1 MIISSYWVSSNHKD
15 GSQIFEQSC
24 HATDGQDS
32 TEYGMLLRHELVKML
47 VRNAFLLTLTIVWC
61 VKVSFPAFCT
71 EDVEVPVEDELR
83 LPTQTVTAKR
93 GGGGSRGISSIFSI
107 VNQGSYSDI
116 DSLSLQGD
124 AYTYAVTCKR
134 NPGSMACRLL
144 ACEIA
149 PSSKECEQRLDTIYV
164 TSEKP
169 DTYNASSELSLH
181 VDFSFSWII
190 NRVKPDVKTKNQRKR
205 KQLEKKCKAG
215 LKQLFSKK
223 KDINLKSLFPSA
235 PSGWLGSLFRNSIFR
250 KVINETKPIMTTG
263 KGDKSP
269 VDHAK
274 GKEASLS
281 FYSHKKTDNFS
292 AGNVTY
298 GKGIGWVIPDYT
310 KDPQWNE
317 YLNGSTEK
325 AHDLVIGFHTH
336 PSAIPNNHNVP
347 YYSWASPGDFGSHL
361 FRKVTE
367 QIHKDALLAIGFLA
381 NDKYYLKLIQ
391 FNERYTPA
399 EIEKNLEGSG
409 NLPEILNRL
418 FKIGTKMVILDS
430 HGNEIDYF
438 EFFKKNKEQAYF
450 LAGNVL
456 PKSCLSY
463 YRGSTND

>member
-1 MIISSYWVSSNHKD
+1 MPYNGWTRYYSISNNVDTRAREKLSK
-15 GSQIFEQSC
+15 EC
-24 HATDGQDS
+24 
-32 TEYGMLLRHELVKML
+32 LVVNVDHCL
-47 VRNAFLLTLTIVWC
+47 VR
-61 VKVSFPAFCT
+61 KVSLPAFST
-71 EDVEVPVEDELR
+71 EDVEVPDEDELR

-107 VNQGSYSDI
+107 INQGSYSDI
-116 DSLSLQGD
+116 DSLSLTGD

-169 DTYNASSELSLH
+169 DTYNDSSDLSLH
-181 VDFSFSWII
+181 VDFSFNWII
-190 NRVKPDVKTKNQRKR
+190 NHVNPDAKTKNQRKR

-223 KDINLKSLFPSA
+223 KDINLKSIFPSA
-235 PSGWLGSLFRNSIFR
+235 PSGWLGSSFRNSIFK
-250 KVINETKPIMTTG
+250 KVIKETKPIMTTG

-269 VDHAK
+269 VEHAK
-274 GKEASLS
+274 GKEASLG

-298 GKGIGWVIPDYT
+298 GKGIGWVKPDYT

-317 YLNGSTEK
+317 YLKGSTEK

-347 YYSWASPGDFGSHL
+347 HYSWASPGDFRGHL

-367 QIHKDALLAIGFLA
+367 QIHKDALLEIGFLA
-381 NDKYYLKLIQ
+381 NNKYHLKLIQ
-391 FNERYTPA
+391 FSHKHTPA
-399 EIEKNLEGSG
+399 EILRELRGIKS
-409 NLPEILNRL
+409 LPDILNRL
-418 FKIGTKMVILDS
+418 FKLETKMAILDS
-430 HGNEIDYF
+430 KGNDIDYF
-438 EFFKKNKEQAYF
+438 EFFKNNIEQAFF
-450 LAGNVL
+450 LRGNVL
-456 PKSCLSY
+456 PESCLSFF
-463 YRGSTND
+463 GGNSDE